1 MRIIF
6 DRFISDELHK
16 VQVPIRVID
25 DRGLSGV
32 EFFKTPKFEKKYSAV
47 SIVFSIIASQEKAER
62 KRFICNFLG
71 TLCHCLFDCCII
83 FERVF

>member
-1 MRIIF
+1 MRIVF

-32 EFFKTPKFEKKYSAV
+32 EFFKTPKFEKSTLLCQLYFRLSPLKRKLNVRGLFVTSLVHFVTAFLIAV
-47 SIVFSIIASQEKAER
+47 
-62 KRFICNFLG
+62 
-71 TLCHCLFDCCII
+71 
-83 FERVF
+83 

>member
-32 EFFKTPKFEKKYSAV
+32 EFFKTPKFEKSTLLCRLNFRLSRLKRKLTVRGLFVTSLVHFVTAFLIAV
-47 SIVFSIIASQEKAER
+47 
-62 KRFICNFLG
+62 
-71 TLCHCLFDCCII
+71 
-83 FERVF
+83 